1 MESREDRPSAPNA
14 ERPVTNAPEGGKV
27 NRIAAHTQGLFADLR
42 EWIDLRV
49 DLAILEVE
57 ERLDAFKNDLALGI
71 TIAVFALFAAFFSL
85 TTVAL
90 GVGWLLGHPFWG
102 FLAVSVALILI
113 IVTLRVT
120 KPALTPP
127 SNLLEAL
134 RGEEPRGGD
143 QRQPRPA
150 SAAVDAEEP
159 SDDRETADRETAG
172 TQARQDPM

>member
-1 MESREDRPSAPNA
+1 MESLDDRPSAPNA
-14 ERPVTNAPEGGKV
+14 ERPVEEAPEGGKV
-27 NRIAAHTQGLFADLR
+27 HRIAAHTQGLFADLR

-49 DLAILEVE
+49 DLALLEME
-57 ERLDAFKNDLALGI
+57 ERLDAFKNDLALGV
-71 TIAVFALFAAFFSL
+71 TVAVFAFFAAFFSL

-120 KPALTPP
+120 KPALMPP

-134 RGEEPRGGD
+134 RGEKTASDGERSA
-143 QRQPRPA
+143 RPA
-150 SAAVDAEEP
+150 SAAVEEEKNQRGERSPKAADAE
-159 SDDRETADRETAG
+159 A
-172 TQARQDPM
+172 